1 MSEPLKVIFAP
12 VVLVHWSAWTAVVG
26 VSKPVIVT
34 VPVLAFKTPAA
45 VDAVTSP
52 VIVTGPVLALLTP

>member
-1 MSEPLKVIFAP
+1 MFAP
-12 VVLVHWSAWTAVVG
+12 VVLVHWSAWAAVVG
-26 VSKPVIVT
+26 VSVPVIVT

-52 VIVTGPVLALLTP
+52 VIVTGPVV